1 MLSLGSRDQS
11 PGASFA
17 AAPIVVSFAP
27 QIELLK
33 RTTLTITHAGLN
45 TALESLSQGVPM
57 VAIPVTNDQPGVA
70 SRLEWLG
77 VAEVAAPSRLSAKRL
92 EAAIRRVLREPA
104 YRENALRCQQEIAQL
119 NGLTLAADIV
129 DQAISAREPVLCNRR
144 HRTDGRKS
152 E

>member
-1 MLSLGSRDQS
+1 
-11 PGASFA
+11 
-17 AAPIVVSFAP
+17 VVSFAP

-33 RTTLTITHAGLN
+33 RATLTVTHAGLN

-77 VAEVAAPSRLSAKRL
+77 VAEVVAPSRLSAKRL

-104 YRENALRCQQEIAQL
+104 
-119 NGLTLAADIV
+119 
-129 DQAISAREPVLCNRR
+129 
-144 HRTDGRKS
+144 
-152 E
+152 